1 MHKSNTKQEGK
12 WTKNKGNLWESVRKD
27 EQVCW
32 KVALAE
38 WWGFWRAAMISLLN
52 WISLKCQERKTVA
65 ETKWKRGEYQ
75 TSAVRRDQPA
85 VGCVL
90 KHWLRWHTHTHSA
103 LSPFPLLL
111 RENLPS
117 HATGQQISNHT
128 FNPRHKNLS
137 VACNIT
143 CSKCLC
149 WAGGFWLRMHLIRSY
164 MQCNCFK
171 TISKCDL

>member
-90 KHWLRWHTHTHSA
+90 KHWLRWHTHIVHFHFVLFFS
-103 LSPFPLLL
+103 
-111 RENLPS
+111 EK
-117 HATGQQISNHT
+117 T
-128 FNPRHKNLS
+128 FQVMPQVSRYPT
-137 VACNIT
+137 I
-143 CSKCLC
+143 
-149 WAGGFWLRMHLIRSY
+149 HLILDI
-164 MQCNCFK
+164 K
-171 TISKCDL
+171 TYQWHVTSPAQSVFVGLEAFDWECI

>member
-1 MHKSNTKQEGK
+1 MNKSNTKQEGK

-90 KHWLRWHTHTHSA
+90 KHWLRWHTHTHIVHFHLFLFFS
-103 LSPFPLLL
+103 
-111 RENLPS
+111 EK
-117 HATGQQISNHT
+117 T
-128 FNPRHKNLS
+128 FQVMPQVSRYPT
-137 VACNIT
+137 I
-143 CSKCLC
+143 
-149 WAGGFWLRMHLIRSY
+149 HLILDI
-164 MQCNCFK
+164 K
-171 TISKCDL
+171 TYQWHVTSPAQSVFVGLEAFDWECI